1 MAQILDLGKLRFNWT
16 GDYNGSTLYSYNDL
30 VKYGPN
36 LYVYKA
42 VAASSGSTPPSDGAK
57 WALVSEGIFW
67 RGTYT
72 AGTLYFENDLVTD
85 GTSTF
90 IVTVQHTSP
99 TPAGL
104 LPNANTTLVALG
116 QSGLPNQAG
125 QTNKV
130 LTTNGTSTSWTAT
143 TYLSKTYTG
152 NSQGQGAVNFETT
165 ADLTDAIAV
174 FSGATS
180 DFAQFSIVNTNNGA
194 NASTD
199 FIAYTADGTNDTG
212 WIDMGITSND
222 FDSETYGIT
231 GPHDG
236 YIFMSGARGDT
247 FEVVSRRTLAG
258 VATLTTS
265 LPHGFTNGN
274 QVRVFGVGEGYDGL
288 VTVTGAPTTITFTYA
303 VTRLPESETAVSPV
317 GETWKPDGDGNLV
330 LATTE
335 NGKQNKIIFAAGG
348 LTEGTTQMEITPN
361 QNVHIEIA
369 TESTSSTTGA
379 LTVVGG
385 VGVAGNLNVAGDL
398 DVNGTVDFSGVSLLP
413 IGSTANTFAAAL
425 TDPVVVITT
434 AGGPSSFAQVAFR
447 NSTSSSSTDIIA
459 YMNNGTD
466 TNGWVGMGITGST
479 FDDETYGITGP
490 GDGYI
495 FHDTLNDT
503 YTGNL
508 VFATGDSGSENKLIF
523 AAGGFASG
531 LTQMEI
537 TPGVN
542 VHIEIPTASTSPT
555 TGALTVV
562 GGVGIQGDV
571 NIQGSIT
578 FGGEGTQVGTANLA
592 VEAPFIFTGDGST
605 STTNDLGIVTEGKY
619 TLPGL
624 IPTRTV
630 VNKSLVD
637 NVATLQ
643 TSVPHLFLAGDS
655 VVVAGVDAT
664 FNGTYTITAVTS
676 DTFSY
681 AKTAGNV
688 VSARI
693 GDQTFSINNKVLT
706 AEVAT
711 LTTTATHPF
720 LNGQTAVVTG
730 VDSTFNGTYVITAV
744 TSNTFSYAKPGA
756 SNVTSTAVSPVGTV
770 VVNQSASTADVA
782 NPVRTRYNAWS
793 KDATDGV
800 WKLASNIITEP
811 TTTIDYGQ
819 AGLVYDGIRVGSIQ
833 GTSLLLDSTITGGA
847 SSNIAINT
855 NRFTVNASNGN
866 TAVAGTLAVTGA
878 TTLTGGVNGALSASG
893 NLAINT
899 NQFTV
904 DASNGNTAVAGTLS
918 ASGLATFNG
927 GISSSGTLTFTGGA
941 SFSGTTDVQELRE
954 QVVAVSGTAPTLDW
968 TQGNIYYWAA
978 SPGGAITVNLTNVPT
993 DTNKIMTVNLI
1004 VTQDGT
1010 GRLPTTVNING
1021 AGQTLRW
1028 AGGSAPTATANKI
1041 DVFGLTLLRTGAGAW
1056 VVLGSATVNF

>member
-1 MAQILDLGKLRFNWT
+1 MAQILDLGKLRFNWM
-16 GDYNGSTLYSYNDL
+16 GNYSGSTQYSYNDL

-36 LYVYKA
+36 LYAFKA
-42 VAASSGSTPPSDGAK
+42 TAAATAIPPTNEVT
-57 WALVSEGIFW
+57 WALVTEGVAW

-72 AGTLYFENDLVTD
+72 ANTLYYKNDLVTN
-85 GTSTF
+85 GSSTF
-90 IVTVQHTSP
+90 IVTASHTSP
-99 TPAGL
+99 NPAGT

-116 QSGLPNQAG
+116 QEGLPNQAG
-125 QTNKV
+125 QTNKL
-130 LTTNGTSTSWTAT
+130 LTTNGTTTNWTAT
-143 TYLSKTYTG
+143 TYLTKNYVG
-152 NSQGQGAVNFETT
+152 NSQGQGAANFETT
-165 ADLTDAIAV
+165 AGLTDAMSV
-174 FSGATS
+174 FSRATS
-180 DFAQFSIVNTNNGA
+180 DFAQLSIVNTSNGA

-212 WIDMGITSND
+212 WIDMGITSNN
-222 FDSETYGIT
+222 FSAATYGIT

-274 QVRVFGVGEGYDGL
+274 QVRVFGVGTGYDGL
-288 VTVTGAPTTITFTYA
+288 VTVTGAPSTITFTYA
-303 VTRLPESETAVSPV
+303 VTRLPESETPVSPV
-317 GETWKPDGDGNLV
+317 GETWKPVGDGNLV

-335 NGKQNKIIFAAGG
+335 NGKQNKIVFAAGG
-348 LTEGTTQMEITPN
+348 LTAGTTQMEITPN
-361 QNVHIEIA
+361 QNVHIEIN
-369 TESTSSTTGA
+369 TESVSSTTGA
-379 LTVVGG
+379 LTVNGG
-385 VGVAGNLNVAGDL
+385 IGLAGNLNVAGDL

-413 IGSTANTFAAAL
+413 IGSTANTFAATL

-434 AGGPSSFAQVAFR
+434 AGGASSFAQVAFR

-490 GDGYI
+490 GDAYI

-578 FGGEGTQVGTANLA
+578 FGGSGTQLTSENIA
-592 VEAPFIFTGDGST
+592 VNAPFIFTGADSV
-605 STTNDLGIVTEGKY
+605 SLTNDLGLVTEGKY

-630 VNKSLVD
+630 VNKSLVN

-643 TSVPHLFLAGDS
+643 TSVPHLFLVGDS
-655 VVVAGVDAT
+655 VVVAGIDAT

-688 VSARI
+688 PSARI
-693 GDQTFSINNKVLT
+693 GDQTFSISNKVLT
-706 AEVAT
+706 SEVAT

-720 LNGQTAVVTG
+720 LVGQTAVVTG

-744 TSNTFSYAKPGA
+744 TSNTFSYAEPGQA
-756 SNVTSTAVSPVGTV
+756 NVPSTAVSPVGTV
-770 VVNQSASTADVA
+770 VVNQSSSTAIVA
-782 NPVRTRYNAWS
+782 SPVRTRYNAWS
-793 KDATDGV
+793 KDATDNV

-811 TTTIDYGQ
+811 VTTIDYGQ

-855 NRFTVNASNGN
+855 NQFTVNASNGN
-866 TAVAGTLAVTGA
+866 TG
-878 TTLTGGVNGALSASG
+878 
-893 NLAINT
+893 I
-899 NQFTV
+899 
-904 DASNGNTAVAGTLS
+904 AGTLS
-918 ASGLATFNG
+918 VTGTSTYTGRATFNG
-927 GISSSGTLTFTGGA
+927 GITVTGSA
-941 SFSGTTDVQELRE
+941 ELNELRE
-954 QVVAVSGTAPTLDW
+954 SVGNVTLSSNVGTFDWTASNVYYIATAPT
-968 TQGNIYYWAA
+968 
-978 SPGGAITVNLTNVPT
+978 GAMTFNFTNVPT
-993 DTNKIMTVNLI
+993 DNNYMMTVN
-1004 VTQDGT
+1004 VFTTQGST
-1010 GRLPTTVNING
+1010 GYIPTTLNING
-1021 AGQTLRW
+1021 ASQTIRW
-1028 AGGSAPTATANKI
+1028 ANGLTPTGTNGAGKI
-1041 DVFGLTLLRTGAGAW
+1041 DIFTFSFHRTN
-1056 VVLGSATVNF
+1056 VGSWIVYASANQNF